1 MRGDLI
7 TGLLLLL
14 LLVGVQPGPAPQ
26 LQAWSRLKSF
36 LPSLLGLGPVQEKV
50 EQEAEDDSQDAPD
63 QDYQVLQSFQVKKI
77 DLNFS

>member
-1 MRGDLI
+1 MRGDLL
-7 TGLLLLL
+7 TGLVLLL

-36 LPSLLGLGPVQEKV
+36 LPILLGLVPVQEKM

-63 QDYQVLQSFQVKKI
+63 YQVIQSFEVKKI